1 MEGYGA
7 NDLVVIPVGRLQEI
21 IGNVVDAKMEFWLNK
36 KREEEI
42 QEKHDE
48 EIMLTI
54 KECIERYKV
63 SRSTIYNLTKKGIIP
78 CSSIGAKK
86 LISKVDIEKAI
97 KSGSIVKS

>member
-21 IGNVVDAKMEFWLNK
+21 IGNVGAKMEFWLNK

-97 KSGSIVKS
+97 KSGSIAKS

>member
-1 MEGYGA
+1 MESYGA

-63 SRSTIYNLTKKGIIP
+63 SRSTIYNLTKNGTIP
-78 CSSIGAKK
+78 SRSIGAKK
-86 LISKVDIEKAI
+86 LISKADIEKAI
-97 KSGSIVKS
+97 KSGSIAKS

>member
-1 MEGYGA
+1 MEKFDA
-7 NDLVVIPVGRLQEI
+7 NDLVVVPVCRLEEI
-21 IGNVVDAKMEFWLNK
+21 IGNVVDTKMEFWLNK

-63 SRSTIYNLTKKGIIP
+63 SRSTIYNLTKNGTIP
-78 CSSIGAKK
+78 FSSIGAKK
-86 LISKVDIEKAI
+86 LISKADIEKAI
-97 KSGSIVKS
+97 KSGSIAKS